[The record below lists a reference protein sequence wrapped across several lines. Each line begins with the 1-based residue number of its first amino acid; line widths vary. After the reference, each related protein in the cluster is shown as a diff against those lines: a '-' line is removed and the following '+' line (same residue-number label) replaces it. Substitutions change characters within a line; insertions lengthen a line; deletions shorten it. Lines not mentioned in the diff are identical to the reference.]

1 MLIMKTLKSSQGF
14 TLIEMMLAILIF
26 GILIATVTGSFNF
39 VFSSVDV
46 IKENLVVQ
54 EMAKS
59 CIDRMKTDL
68 TSMFVTPAMRYT
80 PGGYLDE
87 PDPYRFKGD
96 VEETQAGSFS
106 TLRFTSHSHLPIGN
120 TLPGGIAEIV
130 YYVLDDGAGHH
141 YLFRSDRVFF
151 EEPLEKN
158 GYDPVLCENVK
169 SLKFTYVDQDGE
181 PRESWNSEGDEI
193 EYSTP
198 KAVEIDL
205 EIGDENA
212 SFFFTSMVTLP
223 VFREKVENKE

>member
-1 MLIMKTLKSSQGF
+1 MKTLKSSQGF

-106 TLRFTSHSHLPIGN
+106 TLRFTSHSHLPIGDP
-120 TLPGGIAEIV
+120 LPGGIAEIT
-130 YYVLDDGAGHH
+130 YYIMDDGAGHH
-141 YLFRSDRVFF
+141 YLFRSDRIFF
-151 EEPLEKN
+151 EDPLEKT

-169 SLKFTYVDQDGE
+169 SLKFNYIDQDGE
-181 PRESWNSEGDEI
+181 AHETWDSESDI
-193 EYSTP
+193 VEYATP
-198 KAVEIDL
+198 TAVGITL
-205 EIGDENA
+205 EIGDDAA

-223 VFREKVENKE
+223 VYREKVRDRE